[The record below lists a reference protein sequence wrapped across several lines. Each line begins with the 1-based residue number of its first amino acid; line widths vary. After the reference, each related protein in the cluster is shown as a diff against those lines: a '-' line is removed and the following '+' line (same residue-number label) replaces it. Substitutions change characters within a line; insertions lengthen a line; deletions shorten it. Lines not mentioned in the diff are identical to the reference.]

1 ISIFLSWVSLGWSMT
16 KLDFTIRS
24 FDNEAL
30 TIWGKASLFPWHF
43 CMIASRVC
51 TLAFLAATLWIWI
64 LPCLVVHCLI
74 ALIWINCGTKDL
86 SLENKCR
93 LEHHP
98 VGYFGPV
105 PARGP

>member
-30 TIWGKASLFPWHF
+30 TIW
-43 CMIASRVC
+43 ASRVC